1 MWECFPFSLFLYV
14 PASVSAWVCV
24 CFCVCV
30 LTQIMIKHWN
40 LAWCCTQFT
49 GLQSYFAVF
58 YVFKLS
64 FACAPLKKQIPHL
77 CRETSFNLTFCIF
90 EDNDARLM
98 IYIYFEIITTVHKG
112 HVSSDLHF
120 PLFSGPLTFL
130 FCMSFKISSLKSCEK
145 TKNSRSSSNISTIVI
160 CDLFWCHKWILPN
173 WSVYVF
179 KF

>member
-1 MWECFPFSLFLYV
+1 MWKCFPFSLILYV
-14 PASVSAWVCV
+14 PASVSACV
-24 CFCVCV
+24 CACVCV

-49 GLQSYFAVF
+49 RLQSYFALF

-64 FACAPLKKQIPHL
+64 FACAPLKKTDTTFVQRNQL
-77 CRETSFNLTFCIF
+77 LTFCIF

-98 IYIYFEIITTVHKG
+98 IYIYFEIITTAHKG
-112 HVSSDLHF
+112 HVSSDLHL

-145 TKNSRSSSNISTIVI
+145 TENSRSSSNINTIVI

-173 WSVYVF
+173 WSVYIF